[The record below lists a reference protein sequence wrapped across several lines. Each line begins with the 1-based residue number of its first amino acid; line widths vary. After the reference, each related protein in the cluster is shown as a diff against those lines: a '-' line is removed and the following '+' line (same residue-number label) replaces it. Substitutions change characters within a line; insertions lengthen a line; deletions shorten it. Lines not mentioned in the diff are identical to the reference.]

1 MSFYVLEALKLE
13 DIGEKKKESF
23 RSRFRLSLELLSEE
37 ACVSSLVFSYSM
49 QPWFY
54 MHFY

>member
-1 MSFYVLEALKLE
+1 MSFYVLEVLKLE

-23 RSRFRLSLELLSEE
+23 RSRFRLFLELLSEE